1 MRNNKL
7 LSFIRNN
14 KGVTAL
20 ETAIV
25 LPVFLLMI
33 FGIIEFALI
42 MHVSSLVENATH
54 EAARKGATGD
64 VYGDLNPEK
73 LDRDAFIQKYLR
85 ARLGGWARDEGVI
98 TITTKTAG
106 SLQEVIAG
114 GGGGGG
120 GVVKFGEA
128 GEAVLYTVT
137 YNWKILTPIMAQIIG
152 TDGFFPIRSSVV
164 VQNENF

>member
-1 MRNNKL
+1 MRKNRF

-20 ETAIV
+20 ETAII
-25 LPVFLLMI
+25 LPVFLLLI
-33 FGIIEFALI
+33 FGIIEFALM

-54 EAARKGATGD
+54 EAARKGSTGD
-64 VYGDLNPEK
+64 VYGDLNPKK

-85 ARLGGWARDEGVI
+85 ARLGGWASDEGVI
-98 TITTKTAG
+98 TISTKTAG
-106 SLQEVIAG
+106 SLQEVISG
-114 GGGGGG
+114 GGDGAAPEM
-120 GVVKFGEA
+120 FGNA

-152 TDGFFPIRSSVV
+152 TNGIFPIRSSVV

>member
-20 ETAIV
+20 ETAVV

-33 FGIIEFALI
+33 FGIIEFALM

-54 EAARKGATGD
+54 EAARKGSTGD
-64 VYGDLNPEK
+64 VYGDLNPDN
-73 LDRDAFIQKYLR
+73 LDRDAFIEKYLR
-85 ARLGGWARDEGVI
+85 ARLGGWVRDEGVI
-98 TITTKTAG
+98 TISTKTAG
-106 SLQEVIAG
+106 SLQEVISG
-114 GGGGGG
+114 GGGGGAL
-120 GVVKFGEA
+120 KFGDA

-137 YNWKILTPIMAQIIG
+137 YNWKILTPVMAQIIG
-152 TDGFFPIRSSVV
+152 TNGFFPIRSSVV